1 MCPILDKYLLGV
13 PFFFRLL
20 KKKNKKICIKLHKTT
35 QNCTKLHKT
44 AQNCTRQIL
53 ILTLS
58 YSLKLKFDRDQ
69 MKKKFKKF
77 NNVQGGTK

>member
-20 KKKNKKICIKLHKTT
+20 KKKNKKICI
-35 QNCTKLHKT
+35 KLHKT